1 MILHA
6 EGMDVTEDSIKAL
19 LKESGVVCE
28 SYWPSLFVK
37 ALGKEDLD
45 KLMVTPAT
53 GGGGG
58 GAAGPAAA
66 GGAEGGAVAEAAKEE
81 SEEEED
87 MAPVANMFGGDDDD
101 Y

>member
-1 MILHA
+1 M
-6 EGMDVTEDSIKAL
+6 
-19 LKESGVVCE
+19 VCE

-58 GAAGPAAA
+58 GAAGKLTATRLHY
-66 GGAEGGAVAEAAKEE
+66 
-81 SEEEED
+81 
-87 MAPVANMFGGDDDD
+87 FHL
-101 Y
+101 